1 MFKTCDLYQG
11 FFTNDRMQG
20 RGTYWFANVT
30 NSIFYVGEFIENNFH
45 GLGKMVFQDGS
56 TYYGSFV
63 NNSMV
68 SKRAVMTFSNGEK
81 YKGEMEMSKRH
92 GQGEYWQLAPI

>member
-1 MFKTCDLYQG
+1 
-11 FFTNDRMQG
+11 MQG
-20 RGTYWFANVT
+20 RGTYWFAKVT

-68 SKRAVMTFSNGEK
+68 SKRAVMTFANGEK

-92 GQGEYWQLAPI
+92 G